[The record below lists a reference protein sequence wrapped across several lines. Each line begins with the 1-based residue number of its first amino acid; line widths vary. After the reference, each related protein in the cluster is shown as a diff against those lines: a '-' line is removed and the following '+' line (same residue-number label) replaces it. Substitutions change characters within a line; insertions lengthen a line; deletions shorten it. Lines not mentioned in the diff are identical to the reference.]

1 MHAPCFL
8 PKYFGVHWLRQGGGW
23 QNPFVLQPGQSLQ
36 TCPLVRGREGQILYE
51 PVPYLPAKK
60 TYPTVQNLILRQVY
74 GSKKQNGHLVP
85 QTKERPAK
93 KDLALQPLKSFG
105 CQRLLPTHGQDL
117 D

>member
-23 QNPFVLQPGQSLQ
+23 QNPFVLQPDQSLQ
-36 TCPLVRGREGQILYE
+36 TCPPVKGKEGQIWYE

-60 TYPTVQNLILRQVY
+60 ICPIAKNLILRQMD
-74 GSKKQNGHLVP
+74 GSRKQNGHLVP
-85 QTKERPAK
+85 QTRERPAK
-93 KDLALQPLKSFG
+93 KDLALQPLKSFEY
-105 CQRLLPTHGQDL
+105 QLLLLTHGQDP